1 MGEAPDHGKAASVA
15 KDFSKSKRHE
25 NTKPS

>member
-15 KDFSKSKRHE
+15 KDLPKSKRHE